1 MARQD
6 RLVVPFCTSPDA
18 PTPSSSSS
26 GHALEQCLICCEERP
41 KYVGVGRCGHAEVC
55 WVCAVRMRA
64 VLRDIHCPVCK
75 EELPEVALVT
85 DPTSGNSFS
94 KVGDSTLRDTKLGL
108 VYGNATIRDEVETLF
123 DYTCWQQHCCEAGR
137 RFPTLSALEKH
148 VEQQHQRVFC
158 KTCLRDRKVFLFE
171 QLLYKQADLER
182 HHDEGDRRHLVGPG
196 LPTSPPHARCEF
208 CRVSFF
214 SEDDLLEHMNKKHQ
228 LCNLCERQGRRGE
241 YYRDYGSLSLHYEE
255 KHFVCNHED
264 CRRDSYR
271 LVAFLT
277 EDDLWMHELKEH
289 TNAKNAPQKT
299 RKHGTRL
306 NIQFGASSYRDEI
319 EERRRTVQSASS
331 RPSRPGATGAASG
344 GGDAWTGGVRFMWT
358 RGKPA
363 PGPKSDG
370 FGDSFGAA
378 AEQDEERYPPRPVVK
393 GRANRATNAV
403 SASVTAS
410 KGAAASSSS
419 QGGPRTKNTASH
431 DPVAA
436 EHRVLARLLAMALQR
451 IEQTGLD
458 VIAAL
463 EQEEYKERNRRFK
476 RDLQAELGEKELRS
490 FKECSAQFRQAFA
503 NAPTSPKAKDAGM
516 TYARRVLEVFATA
529 KAKSG
534 EFVAAELLSDLVL
547 LLPDTEPRKLL
558 RTQLSAL
565 QREEA
570 ALGEV
575 VRETAKAGSSAYP
588 RTESSAPASSE
599 TSAPPMPQ
607 KLQALQASCCS
618 SSDGRPPN
626 FLQALDAVM
635 RILSEGKSGQQKVT
649 AQTLRQQV
657 KLLDA
662 QQAES
667 LQCMQQHLVA
677 AGAGDLDFGPMERL
691 MALRP
696 LLSLKIQGVAGTGA
710 GAAAD
715 RARCWREWKDAAAA
729 AIHRLGQDER
739 SAVQLYVS
747 LCLQQGS
754 ERPSALDRGGPAT
767 TKAPV
772 VSSAWEKS
780 QQAAPNHGDFPA
792 LPCSEPAPRPES
804 ICLGAPSGGRG
815 RMGGRRK
822 GQPFNAWG

>member
-6 RLVVPFCTSPDA
+6 RLVVPFCTNPQG
-18 PTPSSSSS
+18 PTASSSS
-26 GHALEQCLICCEERP
+26 GSYALEQCLICCEERP
-41 KYVGVGRCGHAEVC
+41 KYVAVGRCGHAEVC
-55 WVCAVRMRA
+55 WVCAVRLRGVMR
-64 VLRDIHCPVCK
+64 DFHCPVCK
-75 EELPEVALVT
+75 EELSEVAIVA
-85 DPTSGNSFS
+85 DPAAKKSS
-94 KVGDSTLRDTKLGL
+94 KVADGTLRDTRFGL
-108 VYGNATIRDEVETLF
+108 VYGSVAIRDEVETLF
-123 DYTCWQQHCCEAGR
+123 DYTCWQQNCCEAGR
-137 RFPTLSALEKH
+137 LFPTLSALEKH
-148 VEQQHQRVFC
+148 VEQQHQRRFC
-158 KTCLRDRKVFLFE
+158 KTCLRDRKSFLFE
-171 QLLYKQADLER
+171 QLLYKQSDLER
-182 HHDEGDRRHLVGPG
+182 HHDEGDRCNIIGPG

-208 CRVSFF
+208 CRFSCY
-214 SEDDLLEHMNKKHQ
+214 SEDDLLEHMNRKHQ
-228 LCNLCERQGRRGE
+228 LCGLCERQGRRGE
-241 YYRDYGSLSLHYEE
+241 YYKDYGSLSRHYEE
-255 KHFVCNHED
+255 KHFVCNHEN
-264 CRRDSYR
+264 CLRDSYR

-289 TNAKNAPQKT
+289 TNSKNAPQKT

-306 NIQFGASSYRDEI
+306 NIQIGTSSYRDEI
-319 EERRRTVQSASS
+319 EERRRTTPSAGS

-344 GGDAWTGGVRFMWT
+344 TDVWTGTVRFMWP

-363 PGPKSDG
+363 QGPKSDE
-370 FGDSFGAA
+370 FGDSFGDA
-378 AEQDEERYPPRPVVK
+378 AEQDEVRYPPRPVAK
-393 GRANRATNAV
+393 GRANRITNGV
-403 SASVTAS
+403 SVPAKTNN
-410 KGAAASSSS
+410 GAAASSSS
-419 QGGPRTKNTASH
+419 KIGPRTKTVASH
-431 DPVAA
+431 DPVAE

-458 VIAAL
+458 VIAGL
-463 EQEEYKERNRRFK
+463 EQEEYRERNRRFK

-503 NAPTSPKAKDAGM
+503 NATGSPKAKDAGM

-558 RTQLSAL
+558 RSQLSAL
-565 QREEA
+565 QLEEA
-570 ALGEV
+570 ALAEV
-575 VRETAKAGSSAYP
+575 VQEPVKTASSFYP
-588 RTESSAPASSE
+588 RTQSSASPAGLES
-599 TSAPPMPQ
+599 SAPPMPQ

-635 RILSEGKSGQQKVT
+635 RILTEGSPGKSKVK
-649 AQTLRQQV
+649 AQSLRQQV
-657 KLLDA
+657 KQLDA

-677 AGAGDLDFGPMERL
+677 AGADDLDFGPMERL
-691 MALRP
+691 MSLRP
-696 LLSLKIQGVAGTGA
+696 LLSLKIQGAAGTGA

-739 SAVQLYVS
+739 LAVQLYVS
-747 LCLQQGS
+747 LCLQQGT
-754 ERPSALDRGGPAT
+754 ERPGTLDHGSPSAN
-767 TKAPV
+767 KAPV
-772 VSSAWEKS
+772 VSAAWERS
-780 QQAAPNHGDFPA
+780 QQAAPDQGDFPA
-792 LPCSEPAPRPES
+792 LPGGEPAARPES

-822 GQPFNAWG
+822 GQPLNAWG

>member
-6 RLVVPFCTSPDA
+6 RLVVPFCTNPEA
-18 PTPSSSSS
+18 PTSSSSS
-26 GHALEQCLICCEERP
+26 SCHALEQCLICCEERP
-41 KYVGVGRCGHAEVC
+41 KYAAVGRCGHAEVC
-55 WVCAVRMRA
+55 WVCTVRLRA
-64 VLRDIHCPVCK
+64 VMRDFHCPVCK
-75 EELPEVALVT
+75 EELPEVAIVA
-85 DPTSGNSFS
+85 DPNSKRTSA
-94 KVGDSTLRDTKLGL
+94 KVGDDTLRDASSGL
-108 VYGNATIRDEVETLF
+108 VYGSAAIRDEVERLF
-123 DYTCWQQHCCEAGR
+123 DYTCWQHNCCEAGR
-137 RFPTLSALEKH
+137 CFPTLSALEKH
-148 VEQQHQRVFC
+148 VEQQHQRRFC

-182 HHDEGDRRHLVGPG
+182 HHDEGDRRHVIGPG
-196 LPTSPPHARCEF
+196 LPTSPPHARCQF
-208 CRVSFF
+208 CRFSLY
-214 SEDDLLEHMNKKHQ
+214 SEDDLLEHMNRKHQ
-228 LCNLCERQGRRGE
+228 LCGLCERQGRRGE
-241 YYRDYGSLSLHYEE
+241 YYRDYGSLSRHYEE
-255 KHFVCNHED
+255 KHFVCNHEN
-264 CRRDSYR
+264 CLRDSYR

-306 NIQFGASSYRDEI
+306 NIQFGTSSYRDEM
-319 EERRRTVQSASS
+319 EERRRTTQSAGS
-331 RPSRPGATGAASG
+331 RQSRPGATGAASG
-344 GGDAWTGGVRFMWT
+344 TDAWTGGVRFMWP

-363 PGPKSDG
+363 AGPKSDE
-370 FGDSFGAA
+370 FGDSFGDA
-378 AEQDEERYPPRPVVK
+378 AEHDEDRYPPRPVPK
-393 GRANRATNAV
+393 GRANRVTNAV
-403 SASVTAS
+403 SVPAKAS

-419 QGGPRTKNTASH
+419 QGGIATKTVASH
-431 DPVAA
+431 GPVAE

-458 VIAAL
+458 VIAGL
-463 EQEEYKERNRRFK
+463 EQEEYRERNRRFK
-476 RDLQAELGEKELRS
+476 RDLQAELGERELRS

-503 NAPTSPKAKDAGM
+503 NAPASPKAKDAGM

-558 RTQLSAL
+558 RSQLSAL
-565 QREEA
+565 QLEEA

-575 VRETAKAGSSAYP
+575 VQVPLKTAGSLHP
-588 RTESSAPASSE
+588 RTQSSASPAGLE

-618 SSDGRPPN
+618 SGDGRPPN

-635 RILSEGKSGQQKVT
+635 RILTEGSQGQSKVK
-649 AQTLRQQV
+649 AQALRQQV
-657 KLLDA
+657 KRLDA

-677 AGAGDLDFGPMERL
+677 AGAADLDFGPMERL
-691 MALRP
+691 MSLRP
-696 LLSLKIQGVAGTGA
+696 LLSLKMQGVAGAGA

-729 AIHRLGQDER
+729 AIQRLGQDEGL
-739 SAVQLYVS
+739 AVQLYVS
-747 LCLQQGS
+747 LCLQQGT
-754 ERPSALDRGGPAT
+754 EHVAPAS

-772 VSSAWEKS
+772 VSAAWERS
-780 QQAAPNHGDFPA
+780 QQASPDQGDFPA
-792 LPCSEPAPRPES
+792 LPCSEPAARPES

-822 GQPFNAWG
+822 GQPLNAWG